1 MKLNFWQWLGIII
14 VVVALIF
21 IIRRETGERGG
32 VPRPP
37 NPSPEF
43 TPGQGVEKPESPR
56 PRPPPPAIPPAPIPP
71 ASLTTEST
79 PPAPTSVTPTRSSSS
94 MQRDVVS

>member
-32 VPRPP
+32 VKKPP
-37 NPSPEF
+37 QPTPDF
-43 TPGQGVEKPESPR
+43 TPGQGVEVPTTT
-56 PRPPPPAIPPAPIPP
+56 PAPGATDP
-71 ASLTTEST
+71 TT
-79 PPAPTSVTPTRSSSS
+79 APVAP
-94 MQRDVVS
+94 